1 MHVFRTITV
10 LLLVAE
16 LSGLQ
21 QSTIALAASEVL
33 MVYKYEGSIQCR
45 PGGTTMKDM
54 EATLVGNGIK
64 VRMSCKGHDGLL
76 RPAVCGA
83 PTGNIN
89 IYEIDASQLQKA
101 INLGFIVFSN
111 QQIYKESCRTL
122 NLSLQPTSPLTRR
135 HV

>member
-89 IYEIDASQLQKA
+89 IYEIDAGQLQRA
-101 INLGFIVFSN
+101 IDLGFFEFSE
-111 QQIYKESCRTL
+111 QQIHKESC
-122 NLSLQPTSPLTRR
+122 SK
-135 HV
+135 